1 MTLKEKLNTLIATR
15 QVTLGLIAS
24 KTGVTPRTVQNY
36 LRGRT
41 VPKTYEKYL
50 SICDTVDELLQTCP
64 KKREKKWYM
73 KYIRGKRKLNNTI

>member
-1 MTLKEKLNTLIATR
+1 MTLKEKLKTLIATK
-15 QVTLGLIAS
+15 QVTLGQISA

-50 SICDTVDELLQTCP
+50 FMCEMVDELLQTCP

-73 KYIRGKRKLNNTI
+73 KYIRGKRKMN